1 MLSVLGNNLIAKL
14 SYEKSRS
21 GIIIPQETTF
31 SKYHSFIYAVV
42 EAVGPDY
49 PYKIKI
55 GDKILIR
62 RHEGKS
68 FKYKDRKYLK
78 LKERW
83 VDAIFGDDKTITP
96 LGNRALIKREVV
108 EDRGEIIFLSNKKK
122 VLNQG
127 EVVVIG
133 EGKID
138 EEGQFTPMTI
148 QVGQKVIFGDC
159 SGSEISAGGY
169 EFVIMSEDELLGI
182 LE

>member
-1 MLSVLGNNLIAKL
+1 MLSVLGNNLIAEL
-14 SYEKSRS
+14 AYERSRS
-21 GIIIPQETTF
+21 GIIIPQGTTF
-31 SKYHSFIYAVV
+31 SKYHSFIYATVV
-42 EAVGPDY
+42 AVGPDY
-49 PYKIKI
+49 PYKINI

-108 EDRGEIIFLSNKKK
+108 EDRGEIIFLSGKKK

-127 EVVVIG
+127 EIVVIG
-133 EGKID
+133 SGKI
-138 EEGQFTPMTI
+138 EKGKLIPMTI
-148 QVGQKVIFGDC
+148 EVGQKVIFGDC

-169 EFVIMSEDELLGI
+169 EFVILSEDELLGV
-182 LE
+182 L